1 MLLSPL
7 ELLMPAVMLVLIFL
21 PLIKVIRGKT
31 SLKSAKIRLAS
42 HICMFF
48 GISIGFV
55 LFSMYKVQA
64 AEAVDAAGQMTGSIA
79 QGLGFLAAALATGLS
94 SLGAG
99 IAVAFAAP
107 AAIGAFSENKENV
120 GKAMIF
126 VAMGEGVA
134 IYGLLISIIMIFMKL

>member
-1 MLLSPL
+1 MLLSPI
-7 ELLMPAVMLVLIFL
+7 EMLLPLIMLVLIFM
-21 PLIKVIRGKT
+21 PLIKVIKGKT
-31 SLKSAKIRLAS
+31 SVKGAKLRLTS

-48 GISIGFV
+48 GVCLGIV
-55 LFSMYKVQA
+55 LFSAYKVQA
-64 AEAVDAAGQMTGSIA
+64 AETSAAVDAMQGSIA

-94 SLGAG
+94 ALGAG

-107 AAIGAFSENKENV
+107 AAIGAFSENKENF